1 MQVIKLDETYKDQFY
16 NFTTTQLT
24 AKGLINDPYWNNIEW
39 ITEKRNIYA
48 AVDEHNNFLMTMA
61 SNHTPVRN
69 MPWRYGDTQISA
81 SSSSLRQNIETTKNL
96 IRGVLTDC
104 EEQGIW
110 GHWFISDHRKIK
122 VQNKKSVETTIT
134 KDRVGRFAVPYIEVF
149 EDYNLHDVAIIK
161 KGCKSGIPLYDCL
174 VKAPVPYDVLI
185 RFVTRKYQY
194 FRDNVPTYG

>member
-39 ITEKRNIYA
+39 INEQRNIYA
-48 AVDEHNNFLMTMA
+48 AVDENSNFLMTMA

-96 IRGVLTDC
+96 IRTM
-104 EEQGIW
+104 
-110 GHWFISDHRKIK
+110 F
-122 VQNKKSVETTIT
+122 
-134 KDRVGRFAVPYIEVF
+134 Y
-149 EDYNLHDVAIIK
+149 
-161 KGCKSGIPLYDCL
+161 
-174 VKAPVPYDVLI
+174 
-185 RFVTRKYQY
+185 
-194 FRDNVPTYG
+194 

>member
-39 ITEKRNIYA
+39 INEQRNIYA
-48 AVDEHNNFLMTMA
+48 AVDENSNFLMTMA

-96 IRGVLTDC
+96 IRSVLTDC

-134 KDRVGRFAVPYIEVF
+134 KDRVGRFAVSYIEVF